1 MTVAASPLTLP
12 DRTRS
17 ERASALVLVPAL
29 VLVLIVLGSLAVD
42 VAVAHAVQRDL
53 SRSLSAAADDA
64 AAMIDQRRLQ
74 TDGTVRLDEEA
85 ARRVVRAHL
94 GVLVDEL
101 GPGADGADHP
111 RDIRSCDVVVTESTV
126 TIRVVA
132 EVPRVF
138 LSALPD
144 VADTSTVQVVVTGRL
159 QP

>member
-1 MTVAASPLTLP
+1 
-12 DRTRS
+12 
-17 ERASALVLVPAL
+17 LVLVPAL
-29 VLVLIVLGSLAVD
+29 VLVLVVLGSLAVD

-53 SRSLSAAADDA
+53 YRSLSAAADDG

-85 ARRVVRAHL
+85 AHRVVRAHL
-94 GVLVDEL
+94 GVLSGGL
-101 GPGADGADHP
+101 GPGGDLGDHP
-111 RDIRSCDVVVTESTV
+111 RGIRSCEVVVTETTV

-132 EVPRVF
+132 EVPHVF

-144 VADTSTVQVVVTGRL
+144 VADVSTVHVVVTGRL